1 MSTAL
6 RVLVV
11 EDLEADCDLLVRVL
25 EKDGYEV
32 QYERVDSAESLNRCL
47 TTGDWD
53 LVVSDHS
60 MPGFSG
66 TAALR
71 IVRERGFDV
80 PFIFVSGTIGEDTA
94 VEAMR
99 LGAND
104 YVMKG
109 SSARLLPAIRRELDD
124 IARRRQH
131 KSAEQRMRQ
140 LEKFEAIGRLAGGI
154 AHDFNNVLGAVLG
167 WAELGITEAPADSHT
182 ARYFHKIREQSQ
194 RAAGLTRQLLAFARR
209 QILQPKN
216 IELNELII
224 ETVALLRRVIGEHID
239 VNMILP
245 PESQVVCAD
254 PSQIEQVLMNLC
266 LNARDAMPNGGQLT
280 IETQPAELDNE
291 YCKLYSYVRPGKYVK
306 LSISDTGIGMDEAT
320 VERIFEPFFTTKD
333 VGKGTGLGLATALGI
348 VKQHEGSIE
357 VQSELGKGTA
367 FHVYLPASS
376 GIPASRES
384 VGDSRVRGGT
394 ETILVAE
401 DNDGMRQMM
410 RETLESL
417 GYRVLLA
424 EDGEQAVEKFNLH
437 RQAISLT
444 VLDVLMPKL
453 DGYAAYSQMSEIS
466 PGLPVIFI
474 SGYSEQRPLP
484 PSSVSTN
491 ACLLQKPFNSKMLG
505 LRIRELLDSVQSAK
519 M

>member
-25 EKDGYEV
+25 EKGGYEV

-80 PFIFVSGTIGEDTA
+80 PFIFVSGTLGEESA

-140 LEKFEAIGRLAGGI
+140 LEKFEAIGKLAGGI

-239 VNMILP
+239 VNMVLP

-266 LNARDAMPNGGQLT
+266 L
-280 IETQPAELDNE
+280 IE
-291 YCKLYSYVRPGKYVK
+291 
-306 LSISDTGIGMDEAT
+306 
-320 VERIFEPFFTTKD
+320 
-333 VGKGTGLGLATALGI
+333 
-348 VKQHEGSIE
+348 
-357 VQSELGKGTA
+357 
-367 FHVYLPASS
+367 
-376 GIPASRES
+376 
-384 VGDSRVRGGT
+384 
-394 ETILVAE
+394 
-401 DNDGMRQMM
+401 
-410 RETLESL
+410 
-417 GYRVLLA
+417 
-424 EDGEQAVEKFNLH
+424 
-437 RQAISLT
+437 
-444 VLDVLMPKL
+444 
-453 DGYAAYSQMSEIS
+453 
-466 PGLPVIFI
+466 
-474 SGYSEQRPLP
+474 
-484 PSSVSTN
+484 
-491 ACLLQKPFNSKMLG
+491 
-505 LRIRELLDSVQSAK
+505 
-519 M
+519 